1 MIRIQKEPIGNSDI
15 TAFIAD
21 IRPEFGGSVLFSG
34 YVRDEGMD
42 HLVFEADIVEAEKEL
57 ARIVAEAETAHG
69 PLAVRII
76 HRYGEMHIGE
86 MIVLISVAAGHR
98 DAAYAASRYI
108 IDELKVRVPIWKA
121 DVFGDSVSWIP
132 GEKEHSS

>member
-1 MIRIQKEPIGNSDI
+1 MIRIQKEPLESSDLLAI
-15 TAFIAD
+15 LTD
-21 IRPEFGGSVLFSG
+21 IKPGFGGSVIFAG
-34 YVRDEGMD
+34 YVRDDGMD
-42 HLVFEADIVEAEKEL
+42 HLVFEADIIEAEKEL
-57 ARIVAEAETAHG
+57 GRIVAEAEEAHG

-76 HRYGEMHIGE
+76 HRYGRMEIGE
-86 MIVLISVAAGHR
+86 IIVLISVAAGHR

-132 GEKEHSS
+132 GEKENSS